1 MLDFGLTDSENMENY
16 ETKFLN
22 ELKSGDQIRGE
33 IVIGEFQKSP
43 MGKREVAEFYVIITD
58 TKKLKKWVCE
68 FVTPY
73 YPETDNIYGEN
84 GGLFYT
90 FIDSLNHVVN
100 KTPLHWQENYSV
112 NFSRFRKTVNQY
124 ISSISLEAV
133 SSVNSDAKTVNL
145 MLKDAMVK
153 TESKERSP
161 STIYDLAQEDPI
173 ILMAYSHLRNK
184 GDRITVKNIAFELK
198 ASLDD
203 GKITQNAYKTA
214 LDQLHRL
221 KPSVDFQ

>member
-1 MLDFGLTDSENMENY
+1 MLDFGLTDSKNMENY

-22 ELKSGDQIRGE
+22 ELESGDQISGE

-58 TKKLKKWVCE
+58 KKKLNKWVCE

-100 KTPLHWQENYSV
+100 KTPLNWQENYSV
-112 NFSRFRKTVNQY
+112 NFSRFRKTVNQH
-124 ISSISLEAV
+124 ISSITLEAV

-145 MLKDAMVK
+145 MVKDAMVK
-153 TESKERSP
+153 TESKEQSP
-161 STIYDLAQEDPI
+161 ATIYDLAQEDPI

-198 ASLDD
+198 SSMDD
-203 GKITQNAYKTA
+203 GKITENAYKTA

>member
-1 MLDFGLTDSENMENY
+1 MLDFGLTDSKNMENY

-22 ELKSGDQIRGE
+22 ELKSGDQITGE
-33 IVIGEFQKSP
+33 IIVGEFQKNP

-58 TKKLKKWVCE
+58 RKKLKKWVCE

-100 KTPLHWQENYSV
+100 KTPLNWQENYSV
-112 NFSRFRKTVNQY
+112 NFSRFRKTVNQHLSN
-124 ISSISLEAV
+124 ITLEAV
-133 SSVNSDAKTVNL
+133 SPVNSDAKTVNL
-145 MLKDAMVK
+145 MVKDALVK
-153 TESKERSP
+153 TESEERSP
-161 STIYDLAQEDPI
+161 ATIYDLAQEDPL

-203 GKITQNAYKTA
+203 GKITENAYKTA
-214 LDQLHRL
+214 LDQLYRL